1 MGGAWRLRLRGPG
14 GAPAGDLELPLGGA
28 TPVAELRERAAGAA
42 GVALA
47 RAVLKGGFPLRPLE
61 APAAG
66 APATAEGAGLR
77 DRDLVAVERAQKPG
91 AAGSGKVPPKG
102 KGGAPGGRR
111 GSKTGTVAGAAA
123 AAPGPPA
130 PLGGDLAAAVAAAA
144 AARAAGAGPGP
155 GAVVAGAGGGEA
167 QAGVEAAP
175 VAGGKRV
182 RISSKG
188 KVFEQKLPK
197 RRRNIP
203 GEGIRLGGKAAGGH
217 SDDLLEP
224 ASNADAALGSVASA
238 EEAAQH
244 RMAAG
249 LVAAARGGQAGAG
262 GNVSEIVRAL
272 RRSMREAVKV
282 RADEARAEG
291 AVAAALAGAVEFKE
305 LEDGTGR
312 VAVKYKSGPRSFSN
326 LCVQDIPPPLLS
338 AVLLAIAKG
347 DAESTANLR
356 PVAMALVS
364 PRVFWAVVRHGGVG
378 PGTAFQAA
386 LENLAPSVD
395 WGALGQRQRKTPAKY
410 SA

>member
-1 MGGAWRLRLRGPG
+1 MGAGAGGAWRLRLRGPG
-14 GAPAGDLELPLGGA
+14 GAAAGDLELPLGGA

-66 APATAEGAGLR
+66 APATAEDAGLR
-77 DRDLVAVERAQKPG
+77 DRDLVTVERAQKAG
-91 AAGSGKVPPKG
+91 AAGAGKAPPKG
-102 KGGAPGGRR
+102 KGRAPAGRR
-111 GSKTGTVAGAAA
+111 GSTTGSAPAAAA
-123 AAPGPPA
+123 AAP
-130 PLGGDLAAAVAAAA
+130 GGDLAAAVAAAA
-144 AARAAGAGPGP
+144 ANRAAGAGPGP
-155 GAVVAGAGGGEA
+155 AALAAGAGADGGGM
-167 QAGVEAAP
+167 QAGEAAP
-175 VAGGKRV
+175 GAGGKRV

-203 GEGIRLGGKAAGGH
+203 GGGTRLGGGAAGGR
-217 SDDLLEP
+217 SNDLLEP

-249 LVAAARGGQAGAG
+249 LVAAARGGRAGAG
-262 GNVSEIVRAL
+262 GNVTEIVRAL

-291 AVAAALAGAVEFKE
+291 AVAAALGGAVEFKA

-312 VAVKYKSGPRSFSN
+312 VAIKYKSGPRSFSS

-338 AVLLAIAKG
+338 AVLLAIARG

-386 LENLAPSVD
+386 LEHLAPAVD
-395 WGALGQRQRKTPAKY
+395 WGALGQRQRRTPAKY

>member
-1 MGGAWRLRLRGPG
+1 M
-14 GAPAGDLELPLGGA
+14 
-28 TPVAELRERAAGAA
+28 AELRERAAGAA

-66 APATAEGAGLR
+66 APATAEDAGLR
-77 DRDLVAVERAQKPG
+77 DRDLVTVERAQKAG
-91 AAGSGKVPPKG
+91 AAGAGKAPPKG
-102 KGGAPGGRR
+102 KGRAPAGRR
-111 GSKTGTVAGAAA
+111 GSTTGSAPAAAA
-123 AAPGPPA
+123 AAP
-130 PLGGDLAAAVAAAA
+130 GGDLAAAVAAAA
-144 AARAAGAGPGP
+144 ANRAAGAGPGP
-155 GAVVAGAGGGEA
+155 AALAAGAGADGGGM
-167 QAGVEAAP
+167 QAGEAAP
-175 VAGGKRV
+175 GAGGKRV

-203 GEGIRLGGKAAGGH
+203 GGGTRLGGGAAGGR
-217 SDDLLEP
+217 SNDLLEP

-249 LVAAARGGQAGAG
+249 LVAAARGGRAGAG
-262 GNVSEIVRAL
+262 GNVTEIVRAL

-291 AVAAALAGAVEFKE
+291 AVAAALGGAVEFKA

-312 VAVKYKSGPRSFSN
+312 VAIKYKSGPRSFSS

-338 AVLLAIAKG
+338 AVLLAIARG

-386 LENLAPSVD
+386 LEHLAPAVD
-395 WGALGQRQRKTPAKY
+395 WGALGQRQRRTPAKY